1 MPSGRPGVRDGGVRY
16 DCHRGTYLLFQ
27 AGRKSGVRR
36 FFFFFFPS
44 EALFYPGLELP
55 SAAARGPV
63 TLPSRRDASC
73 FQKFTG
79 EGLSVLMGRE
89 THGFFGGAGNKVP

>member
-1 MPSGRPGVRDGGVRY
+1 MGACATIAIGALIYCFRLDGKAALG
-16 DCHRGTYLLFQ
+16 
-27 AGRKSGVRR
+27 ASS
-36 FFFFFFPS
+36 FFFPS